1 MEAAIAASTAVYVI
15 GLLWFLLG
23 ATRRDRPIDSAGP
36 KLPSVAVVIAAR
48 DEVAHIE
55 TCLRRMGAQ
64 CYPTDLYQVI
74 VVDDGSTDGTLDK
87 ARTLAASMKLDG
99 HRVLVL
105 DGMATYG
112 AGGSKKS
119 ALALGIGCCSD
130 DIVLTTDA
138 DCDVPTGWIRNMV
151 DHFGVQTGAVVGFS
165 QIGIP
170 GAPASVLASWEGLDF
185 LQLMTAAAGSCALGH
200 PMAASGQSLGF
211 RRKAF
216 DEVGGYGTVSHR
228 VSGDDVLLLQLIRGT
243 RHWRIGF
250 CGEAAA
256 RVVHPPSPGLRSF
269 LSRRA
274 RWASN
279 APLQLRLDPL
289 FFCYMLGTF
298 AASLALL
305 TCLALWAAGLISPKV
320 VAVVW
325 GSKIAA
331 EGALALAG
339 ALRFGR
345 TDLLRVFPLWTLLQP
360 VYTVLV
366 GLVGP
371 LGFFRWK
378 GRRVA
383 LGRKSEAR

>member
-99 HRVLVL
+99 HRVLIL

-256 RVVHPPSPGLRSF
+256 RVR
-269 LSRRA
+269 
-274 RWASN
+274 
-279 APLQLRLDPL
+279 APLLVLMGLLDGTYDADAL
-289 FFCYMLGTF
+289 FFSRDLAIEGDTEAVLAVRNAIEEAELTPAELLGLGGAPARLLDR
-298 AASLALL
+298 AASDGLSLL
-305 TCLALWAAGLISPKV
+305 RRRLGAPAPSFV
-320 VAVVW
+320 
-325 GSKIAA
+325 A
-331 EGALALAG
+331 EG
-339 ALRFGR
+339 
-345 TDLLRVFPLWTLLQP
+345 Q
-360 VYTVLV
+360 
-366 GLVGP
+366 
-371 LGFFRWK
+371 
-378 GRRVA
+378 
-383 LGRKSEAR
+383 